1 MPNDHTILSLDL
13 GNNLGWA
20 KVVNG
25 VIVQSGV
32 VSLFR
37 KDAHPGD
44 RFLRFSNWLRTH
56 KGLNEI
62 FYEDVP
68 RFESNFAARVY
79 CGLLSQLQ
87 IFCLVSQVR
96 LTNIKANSV
105 KKEFT
110 GNGRA
115 DKIEI
120 CRTAHRLGWKH
131 GHLDLDL
138 DHDEADALA
147 CAWVIL
153 KRRNIE
159 PELAA

>member
-68 RFESNFAARVY
+68 RFESNSLRGSIAACYR
-79 CGLLSQLQ
+79 S
-87 IFCLVSQVR
+87 FKS
-96 LTNIKANSV
+96 S
-105 KKEFT
+105 
-110 GNGRA
+110 
-115 DKIEI
+115 
-120 CRTAHRLGWKH
+120 
-131 GHLDLDL
+131 
-138 DHDEADALA
+138 
-147 CAWVIL
+147 AWSP
-153 KRRNIE
+153 R
-159 PELAA
+159 